1 MEIPLES
8 RIVRIA
14 ESFVSMTDTKGERP
28 LGRDEALARIRKGA
42 GTIFDPEIV
51 EVLARIVPER
61 PGGPENA

>member
-1 MEIPLES
+1 
-8 RIVRIA
+8 
-14 ESFVSMTDTKGERP
+14 MTDAKGGRP

-51 EVLARIVPER
+51 EALARIVPER